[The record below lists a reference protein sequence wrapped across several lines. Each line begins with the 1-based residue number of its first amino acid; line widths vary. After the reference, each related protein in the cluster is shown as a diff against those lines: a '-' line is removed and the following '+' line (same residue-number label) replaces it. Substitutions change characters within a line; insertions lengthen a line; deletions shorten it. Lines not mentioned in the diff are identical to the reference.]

1 MWLVLKLKVF
11 LKTIMENGLY
21 ILKVALESRG
31 YANLFGF
38 RGRDINMFLEDII
51 LPANELQGV
60 YKSKAMKEIKS
71 LVY

>member
-38 RGRDINMFLEDII
+38 RGIRKRYQYVFGGHNTPF
-51 LPANELQGV
+51 
-60 YKSKAMKEIKS
+60 K
-71 LVY
+71 